1 MSAVGV
7 SYLENRVILQLQVLS
22 LSTVVSDSSS
32 YMVRPQMAI
41 HLCGTSK
48 VRYEQ
53 VAHAHMPSTIF
64 ALEPLIQFAILG
76 VP

>member
-7 SYLENRVILQLQVLS
+7 SYLENRVILQLQLLS
-22 LSTVVSDSSS
+22 MSTVVSDSSS
-32 YMVRPQMAI
+32 YMVREQMAI
-41 HLCGTSK
+41 HFCGTSK

-53 VAHAHMPSTIF
+53 VAHTHMPSKIF
-64 ALEPLIQFAILG
+64 ALEPLIQCAISG